1 VVFETPWQLT
11 LVHIG
16 SLKYLK
22 CPACGKS
29 SMMHTNVKDP
39 VIWSPEAG
47 AIETHKAISEEDQL
61 KKRIEDSRYEH

>member
-1 VVFETPWQLT
+1 
-11 LVHIG
+11 
-16 SLKYLK
+16 
-22 CPACGKS
+22 
-29 SMMHTNVKDP
+29 MMHTNVKDP